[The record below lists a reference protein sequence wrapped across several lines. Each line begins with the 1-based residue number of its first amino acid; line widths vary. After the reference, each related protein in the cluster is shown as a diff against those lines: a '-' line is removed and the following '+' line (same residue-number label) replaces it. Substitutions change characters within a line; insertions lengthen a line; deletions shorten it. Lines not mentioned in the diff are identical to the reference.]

1 MFKKLVA
8 AVLAFVT
15 VAAFAAVDINK
26 ATLAELE
33 AVKGV
38 GTSTA
43 SKILDERKKGQFKD
57 WADVQQRVKG
67 IKEAKAAKLSAAGL
81 TVNGETFQAAEPA
94 AKAEKPAKDK
104 KDAKVETKAPAK

>member
-1 MFKKLVA
+1 MFKKLIA
-8 AVLAFVT
+8 AVLAL
-15 VAAFAAVDINK
+15 VAATAFAAVDINK

-43 SKILDERKKGQFKD
+43 SKLLDERKKGQFKD

-67 IKEAKAAKLSAAGL
+67 IKEARAAKLSAAGL
-81 TVNGETFQAAEPA
+81 TVNGEAFKADADA
-94 AKAEKPAKDK
+94 SAKAAQEK